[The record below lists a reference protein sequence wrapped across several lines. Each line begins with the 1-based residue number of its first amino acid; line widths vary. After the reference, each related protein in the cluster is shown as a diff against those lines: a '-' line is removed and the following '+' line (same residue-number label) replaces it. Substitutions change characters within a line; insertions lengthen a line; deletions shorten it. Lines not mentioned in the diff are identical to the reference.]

1 MKKILLCLVLS
12 LFTVCSVW
20 AQGRTVTGTVTS
32 AEEPEGV
39 PGVNVRVKG
48 TTVGAITDLDGSY
61 SIDVPAN
68 ANTLVFSFVGFLTK
82 ELPIG
87 NQSRIDVLLEPDV
100 KTLGEVVVVGY
111 GTQERRELT
120 GAVASIKNEA
130 IENLVT
136 PSFDQ
141 QLAGRAP
148 GVSVTT
154 PSGVLGARPI
164 IRIRGVNSL
173 SGGAEPLIVIDGV
186 PVVDADRSAVVSS
199 NPLANINP
207 ADIES
212 YEVLKD
218 GSATAIYGSRAA
230 NGVILI
236 TTKRGQT
243 GRAQVNYSVSTG
255 FNETVDR
262 FELLNGEQFVTIA
275 NEKVSNT
282 NPAST
287 GNARQSG
294 INTDWQDAVFRRGAT
309 QQHNLSISGG
319 SDATKYFFSLG
330 FTDQESAIRPND
342 LKRYSFRGN
351 VDHSISDRVRI
362 GTSLSYAYTEI
373 TGLNQGAN
381 SLSGAVYNATRAL
394 PNVPIYDPAN
404 TSFNGFNITPNG
416 ATTGFGANLAG
427 PDNNIPNIAYVIE
440 NNNYRG
446 RNHRILGNA
455 YAEVDI
461 VRNLTARSQIGV
473 DLTLADDFQTLDPR
487 HGDGRSVNGSVYM
500 AYNPAMQWNWQNTLN
515 YQAILA
521 DDHSLNFTVGTEYQ
535 YVNYYSFSGSG
546 NNISDNFFRQ
556 RNLISGSYNNQFS
569 GGAFSEYGFDSYF
582 GRVNYSYKGK
592 YLLTFAVRND
602 GISQLAA
609 ENRRGTFPGG
619 SIGWRVSDE
628 NFFNVA
634 AISDFKIRASY
645 AEVGNTN
652 LPGGAFPYAGGF
664 GPVLAAAGA
673 GIGYGNVSN
682 VGLQWE
688 TSQKYNIGLD
698 MTIGNVTI
706 AADYFR
712 NDIDG
717 MVLQAPTAPS
727 LGVPGN
733 TISQNVGAMT
743 NQGIELRLLTKI
755 LERGNFVWNTDFNF
769 TWLQNEVTNLVQ
781 PLTGTFNR
789 TVEGGPVA
797 QLYGFEWAGVNPAN
811 GNPMYVRGDNEIV
824 QLYLPTGPNDPLP
837 LSWRQFNA
845 DNPADASQAA
855 AGGPTQRFLGN
866 TLPRYSGGWSNN
878 FNYGNWDAEI
888 FLRYSGGNY
897 VMNES
902 LRGLLGQGFSNN
914 HASIMDRWT
923 ESGQVTDV
931 PKLYSGQD
939 ANMWQ
944 ASASNSRF
952 VERGDFVRIQ
962 NIVIGYRLPAEFLN
976 NTFNGNVR
984 SARLFAQV
992 QNPIIWTNYSGIDPE
1007 SNQYGPGD
1015 VNAPQLQYGVDWNVA
1030 PIIRTWS
1037 IGLNVGF

>member
-1 MKKILLCLVLS
+1 MKKILLSFVLA
-12 LFTVCSVW
+12 FITVVSVM
-20 AQGRTVTGTVTS
+20 AQSRTVTGTVTS

-61 SIDVPAN
+61 SIEVPAD
-68 ANTLVFSFVGFLTK
+68 ANTLVFSFVGFLTQ

-87 NQSRIDVLLEPDV
+87 NQSRVDVLLEPDV

-120 GAVASIKNEA
+120 GSVASIKNEA

-173 SGGAEPLIVIDGV
+173 SGGADPLIVIDGV
-186 PVVDADRSAVVSS
+186 PVVDSDRSAIVAS

-243 GRAQVNYSVSTG
+243 GKAQVNYSMSTG

-262 FELLNGEQFVTIA
+262 FDLLNGDQFVTIA
-275 NEKVSNT
+275 NEKVRNT
-282 NPAST
+282 NPNAE
-287 GNARQSG
+287 GNARPSG
-294 INTDWQDAVFRRGAT
+294 INTDWQDHIFRRGTT

-351 VDHSISDRVRI
+351 VDHSISNSVRV

-394 PNVPIYDPAN
+394 PNVPIFDPEN
-404 TSFNGFNITPNG
+404 TQWNGFNITPNG

-440 NNNYRG
+440 NNYYR
-446 RNHRILGNA
+446 NKTHRILGNA
-455 YAEVDI
+455 YGEVDI
-461 VRNLTARSQIGV
+461 VTGLTARSQIGV
-473 DLTLADDFQTLDPR
+473 DLTMSEDFQTLDPR
-487 HGDGRSVNGSVYM
+487 HGDGRSSNGSVYM
-500 AYNPAMQWNWQNTLN
+500 SYRPASQWNWQNTLN
-515 YQAILA
+515 YQTVLA
-521 DDHSLNFTVGTEYQ
+521 DDHSLNFTVGAEYQ
-535 YVNYYSFSGSG
+535 YAVYSNFTAQGTDFS
-546 NNISDNFFRQ
+546 DDFFRQ

-569 GGAFSEYGFDSYF
+569 GGGFSEIGFDSYF
-582 GRVNYSYKGK
+582 ARFNYSFRGK
-592 YLLTFAVRND
+592 YLLSFAVRND

-609 ENRRGTFPGG
+609 DNRRGTFPGG

-628 NFFNVA
+628 DFFNSGL
-634 AISDFKIRASY
+634 ISDLKLRASY

-652 LPGGAFPYAGGF
+652 LPGGSFPYAGGF

-673 GIGYGNVSN
+673 GIGYGNVAN

-688 TSQKYNIGLD
+688 TSQKLNVGLD

-743 NQGIELRLLTKI
+743 NQGVEFRLLTKV

-769 TWLQNEVTNLVQ
+769 TWLHNEVTNLIQ
-781 PLTGTFNR
+781 PLTGSFNR

-797 QLYGFEWAGVNPAN
+797 QLYGFEWAGVNSAN
-811 GNPMYVRGDNEIV
+811 GNPMYYRGDDEIV
-824 QLYLPTGPNDPLP
+824 QLNLQPGAI
-837 LSWRQFNA
+837 SWRAYDPN
-845 DNPADASQAA
+845 NPADVSQAA

-866 TLPRYSGGWSNN
+866 TLPRYTGGWSNN
-878 FNYGNWDAEI
+878 FNMGNWDAEI
-888 FLRYSGGNY
+888 FIRYGGGNY
-897 VMNES
+897 IMNES

-914 HASIMDRWT
+914 HASIMNRWT

-944 ASASNSRF
+944 SSASNSRF

-962 NIVIGYRLPAEFLN
+962 NIVLGYRLPAEFLN
-976 NTFNGNVR
+976 TTFNGNIR

-992 QNPIIWTNYSGIDPE
+992 QNPIIFTGYSGIDPE
-1007 SNQYGPGD
+1007 SNQYASGT
-1015 VNAPQLQYGVDWNVA
+1015 APQLQFGVDWNVA

-1037 IGLNVGF
+1037 VGLNVGF